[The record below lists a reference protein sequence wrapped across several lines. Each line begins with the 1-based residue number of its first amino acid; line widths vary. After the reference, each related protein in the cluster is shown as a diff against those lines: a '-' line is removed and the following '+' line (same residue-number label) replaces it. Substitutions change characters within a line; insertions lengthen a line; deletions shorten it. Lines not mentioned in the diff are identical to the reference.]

1 MGNIEDKR
9 RKLYSIAVNQQG
21 YFTAKQAI
29 SCGYSHR
36 IQHYHKN
43 QGHWIEIERG
53 FFRLS
58 NFPASEYEDFVRWS
72 FWSRNREDK
81 QQAVISHESAL
92 AVHELGDVMPS
103 KVHLTVPPKFRKE
116 SQEGCVIHKQILK
129 PDDVEQRDGFM
140 ITTPLRT
147 IVDVAED
154 SISEDYLE
162 QAVRDAFNKGVI
174 VPASI
179 IQAQMSKKAKEKFRT
194 VLYNIKKNPIL

>member
-1 MGNIEDKR
+1 MGNIEDRR
-9 RKLYSIAVNQQG
+9 RKLYGIAVTQQG
-21 YFTAKQAI
+21 YFTAKQAL

-36 IQHYHKN
+36 TQHYHKN

-58 NFPASEYEDFVRWS
+58 NFPASQYEDLVRWS

-81 QQAVISHESAL
+81 PQAVISHESAL
-92 AVHELGDVMPS
+92 TVHELGDVMPS
-103 KVHLTVPPKFRKE
+103 KVHLTVPLKFRKE

-129 PDDVEQRDGFM
+129 PDDVEYRDGFM
-140 ITTPLRT
+140 LTTPLRT

-162 QAVRDAFNKGVI
+162 QALRDAFNKGTL
-174 VPASI
+174 VPANI
-179 IQAQMSKKAKEKFRT
+179 IQSPMSKKAKEKFRT
-194 VLYNIKKNPIL
+194 VLNNIKKNPIL